1 MRHGK
6 KIHKLGRPTEHRKAL
21 LINLASALITHK
33 QIETTDT
40 KAKALKPYIDK
51 LIATASQG
59 TLHAKRQVARTLP
72 NKAAFKELFENVL
85 PKIEGRNSGFSRII
99 KNRVRRGDGAAMSI
113 IQLILDETPEKREK
127 KTTKKKA
134 APKPAETKQKAEEK
148 QATAEPEPEEAQ
160 ASETAVAEETAV
172 EETAA
177 EETPQEEKLG
187 AEAEAAEAPV
197 AEEAAQEEEAPAEEK
212 PEEEEDKKE

>member
-21 LINLASALITHK
+21 LINLASALITNK

-51 LIATASQG
+51 LITTASQG

-72 NKAAFKELFENVL
+72 NKAAFKELFENVV
-85 PKIEGRNSGFSRII
+85 PKVEGRNSGFSRII

-113 IQLILDETPEKREK
+113 IQLILEEESEPREK
-127 KTTKKKA
+127 KSSKKKA
-134 APKPAETKQKAEEK
+134 APKPAAKTKKKAEEK
-148 QATAEPEPEEAQ
+148 PAEPEPEEAQ
-160 ASETAVAEETAV
+160 AAEAEAVAETP
-172 EETAA
+172 EEEA
-177 EETPQEEKLG
+177 PQ
-187 AEAEAAEAPV
+187 AEAEAAET
-197 AEEAAQEEEAPAEEK
+197 PAEEEK
-212 PEEEEDKKE
+212 ASEEPVEEESQEEKADDSEEEKDKKD